1 MLMGMKGGGMSNLH
15 RTQVYIEESQ
25 LRRLKLEARRE
36 HLAVSELIRNAI
48 DRFLKSNEK
57 KVNWENDVLSKAISK
72 VTLNVSDASV
82 KHDRYLYE

>member
-1 MLMGMKGGGMSNLH
+1 MKGGGMSNLH